1 MAAPSLGRRSWYY
14 PLSGKIRATALIAQS
29 RRWVYGR
36 VKGLLYDGFFLCRR
50 TAVVEAFGVQY
61 KFNDLLN
68 SQTMADTLSGKAI
81 YTVE

>member
-1 MAAPSLGRRSWYY
+1 MTVVSRFFDGLQRFLFLGMDN
-14 PLSGKIRATALIAQS
+14 
-29 RRWVYGR
+29 
-36 VKGLLYDGFFLCRR
+36 GLLYDGFFLCRR